1 MNEIL
6 NEDLCII
13 VPVYKNE
20 NNINMLIENLE
31 NLNTDFAGRITV
43 TFVIDGSP
51 DNSGLILIEKQETF
65 KFSSRI
71 LFHSKNFG
79 AFSAIRTGL
88 EFAKGNYFAVMSADS
103 QEPPEL
109 VRDFFNVLE
118 NDQADL
124 VLGARSSRDD
134 GFINDTLS
142 KIFWMIY
149 KKLVLPDLPKGGA
162 DVFACNQLVRTSFL
176 SIKEPNSSLISQL
189 LWLGYRRKFLP
200 YKRQKRRHEKS
211 AWRFSAKIHYMLDSV
226 FSSTDLPIILALWI
240 GFLGVLA
247 TIIFSIFLLIAY
259 FSNSIDVPVY
269 VSLALLI
276 SIFGS
281 ASIFMQGVLGSYLW
295 RTFENTKN
303 RPLRLISRSSEYNLD
318 NNEKRAC
325 VPTQFLDIN

>member
-13 VPVYKNE
+13 VPVFNNE
-20 NNINMLIENLE
+20 DNINILIEDLE
-31 NLNTDFAGRITV
+31 NLNTDFNGRITV

-79 AFSAIRTGL
+79 SFSAIRTGL

-109 VRDFFNVLE
+109 IRDFFNVLE

-200 YKRQKRRHEKS
+200 YNRQKRKHGKS

-247 TIIFSIFLLIAY
+247 TIIFSIFLLAAH
-259 FSNSIDVPVY
+259 FTNSIDVPGY

-318 NNEKRAC
+318 SKHKRDYL
-325 VPTQFLDIN
+325 PIQFSDIN

>member
-13 VPVYKNE
+13 IPVFKNE
-20 NNINMLIENLE
+20 DNINTLIESIE
-31 NLNTDFAGRITV
+31 SLNTDFDGRITV

-51 DNSGLILIEKQETF
+51 DNSGLILIEKQEF
-65 KFSSRI
+65 LKFSSRI

-79 AFSAIRTGL
+79 SFSAIRTGL
-88 EFAKGNYFAVMSADS
+88 EFAQGNYFAVMSADS
-103 QEPPEL
+103 QEPPKL
-109 VRDFFNVLE
+109 IKDFFNVLE

-124 VLGARSSRDD
+124 VLGARTRRDD
-134 GFINDTLS
+134 GFINDTFS
-142 KIFWMIY
+142 KIFWAIY
-149 KKLVLPDLPKGGA
+149 KKLVFPDLPKGGA
-162 DVFACNQLVRTSFL
+162 DVFACNDLVRTSFL

-200 YKRQKRRHEKS
+200 YNRQKRKHGKS
-211 AWRFSAKIHYMLDSV
+211 AWQFSSKIHYMMDSI
-226 FSSTDLPIILALWI
+226 FSSTDLPIILALWT

-247 TIIFSIFLLIAY
+247 TIIFSVFLLIAH
-259 FSNSIDVPVY
+259 FSNSIEVPGY

-303 RPLRLISRSSEYNLD
+303 RPLRLISRSSEYNLE
-318 NNEKRAC
+318 NKQKRAC
-325 VPTQFLDIN
+325 IPTQFSKPN

>member
-20 NNINMLIENLE
+20 DNINILIENLE
-31 NLNTDFAGRITV
+31 NLNIDFAGRITV
-43 TFVIDGSP
+43 TFVVDGSP

-79 AFSAIRTGL
+79 SFSAIRTGL

-134 GFINDTLS
+134 RFINDTLS

-200 YKRQKRRHEKS
+200 YKRQKRRHGKS

-247 TIIFSIFLLIAY
+247 TIIFSIFLLAAH
-259 FSNSIDVPVY
+259 FTNSIDVPGY

-318 NNEKRAC
+318 SKHKRDYL
-325 VPTQFLDIN
+325 PIQFSDIN